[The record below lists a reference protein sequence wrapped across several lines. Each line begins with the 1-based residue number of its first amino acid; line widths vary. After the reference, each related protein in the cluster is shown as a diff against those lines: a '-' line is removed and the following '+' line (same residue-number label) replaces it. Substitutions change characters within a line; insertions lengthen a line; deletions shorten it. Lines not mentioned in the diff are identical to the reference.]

1 VGRLGPRVRHER
13 RRGGR
18 AVSATTTVPALAPDR
33 AVPGRDLL
41 LDDAAMAER
50 LSRLL
55 SFDGPLPIDGYGR
68 GRVKYKVGESLR
80 VVHELEIGG
89 APWLVASRTFA
100 GRSQDVYE
108 RALHGATE
116 AGPLR
121 AVAHDPEL
129 EAVFW
134 TFPNDRKIGSL
145 GALAPETDTVSR
157 LLGRPVARTT
167 LAAYAPE
174 KSATAACLDGTGTPF
189 AYAKVFASAEEAAA
203 SRHAHDALYQQIGA
217 NHSALRLP
225 AVLAFSPEERM
236 LVVEAVSGRRIDTLF
251 GPDLVQ
257 AMRRFGCALASL
269 HSVPVTEG
277 MPAFER
283 LDPAQQAP
291 AAEII
296 GRARPDVAVA
306 AARLAG
312 DLADEARGGGAPVC
326 LHGDV
331 HLKNGLLD
339 GRRVAL
345 IDLDQAGLGPAAAD
359 VGSVLAGLRYRAVVT
374 DERARGEKLRA
385 ALLEGYASL
394 RELPDPE
401 VLRWHVA
408 AALLTERA
416 LRAVN
421 RIRPAGLAHLG
432 AILNDARAVLRGE
445 ASR

>member
-1 VGRLGPRVRHER
+1 
-13 RRGGR
+13 
-18 AVSATTTVPALAPDR
+18 VSATATVPALAPDPG
-33 AVPGRDLL
+33 VPGRDVL

-55 SFDGPLPIDGYGR
+55 SFNGALPIDRYGR
-68 GRVKYKVGESLR
+68 GRVKYRVGDSLR
-80 VVHELEIGG
+80 VVHELEIAGV
-89 APWLVASRTFA
+89 PWLVASRTFA

-108 RALHGATE
+108 RAVRGATE

-121 AVAHDPEL
+121 AVAHDREL

-145 GALAPETDTVSR
+145 AALAPATDTVSR
-157 LLGRPVARTT
+157 LLDRPIARTV

-174 KSATAACLDGTGTPF
+174 KSATAACLDGSGTPV

-203 SRHAHDALYQQIGA
+203 SRHAHEALFEQVGA
-217 NHSALRLP
+217 GHSALRMP
-225 AVLAFSPEERM
+225 AVLAWSPEERM
-236 LVVEAVSGRRIDTLF
+236 LVVEAVHGRRIDTVF

-257 AMRRFGCALASL
+257 AMRRFGAALACL
-269 HSVPVTEG
+269 HSVPVPDG
-277 MPAFER
+277 LPSFDR
-283 LDPAQQAP
+283 LDLVRQRP

-296 GRARPDVAVA
+296 GRARPDVAAA

-312 DLADEARGGGAPVC
+312 DLADEARAGEAPVC

-345 IDLDQAGLGPAAAD
+345 IDLDQAGAGQSAAD
-359 VGSVLAGLRYRAVVT
+359 VGSILAGLRYRALVT
-374 DERARGEKLRA
+374 DERARGEKLRG

-394 RELPDPE
+394 RELPDPA
-401 VLRWHVA
+401 VL
-408 AALLTERA
+408 RA

-421 RIRPAGLAHLG
+421 RIRPHGLAHLG
-432 AILNDARAVLRGE
+432 AVLNDARAVLRGE

>member
-1 VGRLGPRVRHER
+1 M
-13 RRGGR
+13 
-18 AVSATTTVPALAPDR
+18 SATASVSLLAPDPG
-33 AVPGRDLL
+33 VPGRDVL

-55 SFDGPLPIDGYGR
+55 SFDGPLPIERYGR
-68 GRVKYKVGESLR
+68 GRVKYRVGDSLR
-80 VVHELEIGG
+80 VVHELQIAG

-100 GRSQDVYE
+100 GRSQEVYE
-108 RALHGATE
+108 RAARGATE

-145 GALAPETDTVSR
+145 AALAPATDTVSR
-157 LLGRPVARTT
+157 VLGRPIARTE

-174 KSATAACLDGTGTPF
+174 KSATAACLDGTGRPV
-189 AYAKVFASAEEAAA
+189 AYAKAFASAEEAAA
-203 SRHAHDALYQQIGA
+203 SRHAHEALFRHVGA
-217 NHSALRLP
+217 THSALRVP
-225 AVLAFSPEERM
+225 AVLGWSADDRM
-236 LVVEAVSGRRIDTLF
+236 LIVEALGGRRIDTLL
-251 GPDLVQ
+251 GPDLVR
-257 AMRRFGCALASL
+257 AMRRFGAALACL
-269 HSVPVTEG
+269 HSVPVPDG
-277 MPAFER
+277 IPPFGR
-283 LDPAQQAP
+283 LDALEQAP

-296 GRARPDVAVA
+296 GRARPDVAAA

-312 DLADEARGGGAPVC
+312 ELADEVREGEAPVC

-339 GRRVAL
+339 GWRVAL
-345 IDLDQAGLGPAAAD
+345 IDLDQAGVGQAAAD
-359 VGSVLAGLRYRAVVT
+359 LGSVLAGLRYRALVT
-374 DERARGEKLRA
+374 DEGARGEKLRA
-385 ALLEGYASL
+385 ALVDGYSSL
-394 RELPDPE
+394 RELPDPDI
-401 VLRWHVA
+401 LRWHVA

-421 RIRPAGLAHLG
+421 RFRPAGLANLG
-432 AILNDARAVLRGE
+432 AVLNDARAVLRGE